1 MDAKSYQI
9 EHFEPK
15 IEILLE
21 HIEFWIFEKFD
32 CGREENF
39 IQPIM
44 VSKKIGFQRD
54 YKIMRGPLYFQNG
67 YFFILSTHT
76 QNVYFRNP
84 SILDLYSPK
93 NMQCLFSNRKIET
106 LGTSWEICSF
116 KNFWIRLAVCSNEI
130 FDLLLIEKV
139 KMFLI
144 RGFNYYSDFLV
155 GSQK

>member
-1 MDAKSYQI
+1 MPKLLDAKSYQI

-54 YKIMRGPLYFQNG
+54 YKIMRGPLYIQND
-67 YFFILSTHT
+67 YFLSCLPIHKTFISGI
-76 QNVYFRNP
+76 P
-84 SILDLYSPK
+84 
-93 NMQCLFSNRKIET
+93 LF
-106 LGTSWEICSF
+106 
-116 KNFWIRLAVCSNEI
+116 
-130 FDLLLIEKV
+130 
-139 KMFLI
+139 
-144 RGFNYYSDFLV
+144 
-155 GSQK
+155 

>member
-1 MDAKSYQI
+1 MPKLLDAKSYQI

-54 YKIMRGPLYFQNG
+54 YKIMRGPLYTFRYFQND
-67 YFFILSTHT
+67 YFSSCVPTT
-76 QNVYFRNP
+76 KR
-84 SILDLYSPK
+84 
-93 NMQCLFSNRKIET
+93 
-106 LGTSWEICSF
+106 
-116 KNFWIRLAVCSNEI
+116 
-130 FDLLLIEKV
+130 
-139 KMFLI
+139 
-144 RGFNYYSDFLV
+144 
-155 GSQK
+155 